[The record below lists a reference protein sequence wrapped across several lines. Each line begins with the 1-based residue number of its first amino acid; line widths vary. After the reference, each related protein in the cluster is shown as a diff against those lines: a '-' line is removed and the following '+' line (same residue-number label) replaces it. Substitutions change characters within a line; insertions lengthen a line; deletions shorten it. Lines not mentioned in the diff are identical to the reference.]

1 MIQQLLFAY
10 FAFAIVLFSIFV
22 VTRKNP
28 VHSVLWMLL
37 LFFHIA
43 SLYLFL
49 NAEFMAAIQI
59 IVYAGGILVLFL
71 FVVLLLNLREE
82 LRIDKYIGFW
92 PTGLTFAVGLFVS
105 VAIAIRTFIAA
116 PPGKYTID
124 FIKQETHTK
133 VLGVLMYTEF
143 LYPFEIASL
152 ILLVAIIGAIVL
164 AKRRLKS

>member
-1 MIQQLLFAY
+1 MT
-10 FAFAIVLFSIFV
+10 VLCSILV

-28 VHSVLWMLL
+28 VHSALWMLL

-49 NAEFMAAIQI
+49 NAEFMAAIQV

-82 LRIDKYIGFW
+82 LKIDKFIGFW
-92 PTGLTFAVGLFVS
+92 PTGLTFAVALFAA
-105 VAIAIRTFIAA
+105 VAISLRSFIAA

-124 FIKQETHTK
+124 LIKQETHTK
-133 VLGVLMYTEF
+133 VLGKLLYTEF